1 VTEGT
6 RLTSRHGP
14 VRARNEHRPP
24 LRVSS
29 SSFEGATRHPY
40 ESGRHSV
47 TGLTPALLHSGGDGL
62 TGELAEQ
69 RRGVIPRHVRGTTC
83 TYRCQSIKWLGR
95 GSRYG
100 GSVPTGASSEA
111 DLTRGGV
118 QPPSEA
124 EPHPRG
130 GQALERGRPHLRGR
144 PNLERGGTSPEGATG
159 PRARRSF
166 ASAVLRPSSEA
177 EFRPRAPGA
186 IVLVGRWGH
195 QGRDYVVLVLGL

>member
-1 VTEGT
+1 MGAACPREPRV
-6 RLTSRHGP
+6 RRTSP
-14 VRARNEHRPP
+14 E
-24 LRVSS
+24 
-29 SSFEGATRHPY
+29 
-40 ESGRHSV
+40 
-47 TGLTPALLHSGGDGL
+47 
-62 TGELAEQ
+62 
-69 RRGVIPRHVRGTTC
+69 
-83 TYRCQSIKWLGR
+83 
-95 GSRYG
+95 
-100 GSVPTGASSEA
+100 GASSPRA
-111 DLTRGGV
+111 RRNLTRGGG
-118 QPPSEA
+118 
-124 EPHPRG
+124 G

>member
-1 VTEGT
+1 MALQCPRWRCSGGDGRTGLMVTEGT

-24 LRVSS
+24 SRVPS

-47 TGLTPALLHSGGDGL
+47 TGLTPALPHNGGDGL

-69 RRGVIPRHVRGTTC
+69 RRGVISRHVRGTTC

-100 GSVPTGASSEA
+100 GSMPAGASSEA
-111 DLTRGGV
+111 DLTRGGDW
-118 QPPSEA
+118 PSSEA
-124 EPHPRG
+124 GLTRGGAQPSSEVEPRPRG
-130 GQALERGRPHLRGR
+130 RLALERGGVLLARCC
-144 PNLERGGTSPEGATG
+144 A
-159 PRARRSF
+159 PRAKRSF
-166 ASAVLRPSSEA
+166 A
-177 EFRPRAPGA
+177 
-186 IVLVGRWGH
+186 LVGMLSSMTLHHRH
-195 QGRDYVVLVLGL
+195 

>member
-1 VTEGT
+1 MALQCPRWRCSGGDGRTGLMVTEGT

-24 LRVSS
+24 SRVPS

-47 TGLTPALLHSGGDGL
+47 TGLTPALPHNGGDGL

-69 RRGVIPRHVRGTTC
+69 RRGVISRHVRGTTC

-100 GSVPTGASSEA
+100 GSMPAGASSEA
-111 DLTRGGV
+111 DLTRGG
-118 QPPSEA
+118 
-124 EPHPRG
+124 
-130 GQALERGRPHLRGR
+130 
-144 PNLERGGTSPEGATG
+144 TG
-159 PRARRSF
+159 PRARQ
-166 ASAVLRPSSEA
+166 ASPEGAPSPRARWNLARGGDWPSSEA
-177 EFRPRAPGA
+177 EFC
-186 IVLVGRWGH
+186 
-195 QGRDYVVLVLGL
+195 